1 MPVKV
6 GMNGFGRSGR
16 YLLRLL
22 ADDQDLQIAAINA
35 RADNAALAYL
45 FKYDSTYGTF
55 AGEVGHDDN
64 GIIVNGRHVAVTRR
78 KAGEWEWK
86 RLGVTLAVETT
97 GTIKDREG
105 LARHLDCGAEK
116 VVISAPGKGVD
127 AMIVMGVNQE
137 IYDPAK
143 QAIISAASCT
153 TNCLAPAVKVVHE
166 NFGFRHGL
174 MTTIHSYTMSQRI
187 LDGSHKDWRRG
198 RAAAVSMVPSS
209 TGAAKAVGVVM
220 PELEGRINGMSVR
233 VPTFDCSLVDL
244 TCEVEKPCDA
254 DAVNAALKAA
264 SQGALR
270 DNMGFSEEPLVSIDY
285 RGSTYGGVVDALSTQ
300 VLDQTML
307 KLLVWYDNEAGF
319 TNQLLRLLRM
329 VGKVGKDC

>member
-1 MPVKV
+1 M
-6 GMNGFGRSGR
+6 
-16 YLLRLL
+16 
-22 ADDQDLQIAAINA
+22 
-35 RADNAALAYL
+35 
-45 FKYDSTYGTF
+45 
-55 AGEVGHDDN
+55 GHDDD

-264 SQGALR
+264 SQGALK

-319 TNQLLRLLRM
+319 TNQLLRLLLRM
-329 VGKVGKDC
+329 VGKDC

>member
-1 MPVKV
+1 MPVKL
-6 GMNGFGRSGR
+6 GMNGFGRIGR

-22 ADDQDLQIAAINA
+22 ADDQDLQIAAVNA

-45 FKYDSTYGTF
+45 FKYDSTYGVF
-55 AGEVGHDDN
+55 AGEVGHDDD
-64 GIIVNGRHVAVTRR
+64 GIIVNGRHIAVTRC
-78 KAGEWEWK
+78 KAGEWEWE

-105 LARHLDCGAEK
+105 LSRHLDCGAKK

-127 AMIVMGVNQE
+127 AMIVMGVNQD

-143 QAIISAASCT
+143 HAIISAASCT

-244 TCEVEKPCDA
+244 TCEVEKACDA
-254 DAVNAALKAA
+254 EAVNAALKAA
-264 SQGALR
+264 SRGALC

-285 RGSTYGGVVDALSTQ
+285 RGSTYGGVVDALSTH
-300 VLDQTML
+300 VLDQSMV
-307 KLLVWYDNEAGF
+307 KLLIWYDNEAGF

-329 VGKVGKDC
+329 VGKDC